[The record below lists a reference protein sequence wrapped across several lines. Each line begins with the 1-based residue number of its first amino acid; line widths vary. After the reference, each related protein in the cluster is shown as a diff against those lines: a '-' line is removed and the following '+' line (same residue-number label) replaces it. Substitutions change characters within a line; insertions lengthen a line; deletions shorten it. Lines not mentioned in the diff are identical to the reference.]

1 MKKYLKT
8 VLISV
13 KLEVRMNIHIFK
25 LDLKN
30 FNLKENLFFLYCPWY
45 VICVIIDKI
54 IFTIVNLI
62 KYSRTIYS

>member
-25 LDLKN
+25 LDLKI
-30 FNLKENLFFLYCPWY
+30 LISK
-45 VICVIIDKI
+45 KI
-54 IFTIVNLI
+54 YFSYIVPGM
-62 KYSRTIYS
+62 SFV